1 MEDIKEQELPS
12 ETEGSYIPPIA
23 KNPVQQP
30 ELKKSDEVVEMEDFD
45 FGNYQVVRREFFAH
59 INEPSITFN
68 NYKFSV
74 TLRNE
79 MLRKGENMRMT
90 LAEKAKAIQA
100 DMEDFQR
107 KVENNVYATRQRAEE
122 EQARILKSQEE
133 YGRLEQRLVGE
144 LSAEENKNNITLRDS
159 INNFLKD
166 YNKAKGYDL
175 ILSRMADNILLAN
188 ESLDIT
194 KEVIDGLNERY
205 SGNDK

>member
-1 MEDIKEQELPS
+1 MKRNKLSVFGAALAAMFVFIQCTGTQENKPEQAAPS
-12 ETEGSYIPPIA
+12 TAQTQTEGIKIA
-23 KNPVQQP
+23 YVNIDS
-30 ELKKSDEVVEMEDFD
+30 LL
-45 FGNYQVVRREFFAH
+45 
-59 INEPSITFN
+59 N

-205 SGNDK
+205 SGKDK

>member
-1 MEDIKEQELPS
+1 MKRNKLSVFGAALAAMFVFTQCTGTQENKPEQAAPS
-12 ETEGSYIPPIA
+12 TAQAQTEGIKIA
-23 KNPVQQP
+23 YVNIDS
-30 ELKKSDEVVEMEDFD
+30 LL
-45 FGNYQVVRREFFAH
+45 
-59 INEPSITFN
+59 N

>member
-1 MEDIKEQELPS
+1 M
-12 ETEGSYIPPIA
+12 
-23 KNPVQQP
+23 
-30 ELKKSDEVVEMEDFD
+30 KKINVLRIVMAFAAILI
-45 FGNYQVVRREFFAH
+45 FAH
-59 INEPSITFN
+59 CANNVKETASQSTAPATTESAQSLKIAYVDIDSLLN

-90 LAEKAKAIQA
+90 LSEKAKVIQA

-107 KVENNVYATRQRAEE
+107 KMENNVYATRQRAEE
-122 EQARILKSQEE
+122 EQTRILKSQED
-133 YGRLEQRLVGE
+133 YARLEQRLVNE
-144 LSAEENKNNITLRDS
+144 LSAEEQKNNLILRDS

-166 YNKAKGYDL
+166 YNVANGYDL

-188 ESLDIT
+188 EALDIT

-205 SGNDK
+205 AGSDK